1 MKKVILSLLSI
12 STVLFFISCGSKPEP
27 EEPVKEAPVVEQPAE
42 ETPEPVAEES
52 EEPVDEEAEL
62 AALLEKIENARA
74 AAIEAGAEDAAPD
87 LLKKVDEYL
96 EQCKANGTLK
106 ENADDIIARYELI
119 ANLVKA
125 RDAKNEID
133 ENDFAQYDQKDY
145 DEAEDSLS
153 KVLDALDVE
162 GALGKDVF
170 DAAQKAYSGYNTVLI
185 ITYKKLA
192 KDEREAAFAAKK
204 DADSVKAG
212 VSQKERYQAAA
223 ENIKNADSLYAMQ
236 NAKKARELYISAK
249 NEFNSLFKEVSA
261 RRAAAQAAI
270 DEAKKR
276 VQESEEFAVQ
286 ADEESPITDENVDGI
301 EAEDA
306 VLLEEDAYEAP
317 EEAEIEIAED
327 IDNQYEEVIETVTV
341 PAESEEEE

>member
-153 KVLDALDVE
+153 KVLDALDAE

-223 ENIKNADSLYAMQ
+223 ENFKNADSLYAMQ

-327 IDNQYEEVIETVTV
+327 IDDQYEEVIETVTV